1 MPFDYDVAIIGAGP
15 AGSSAARKL
24 ALRGI
29 STVILER
36 EAMPRRKV
44 CGGALSEHAMGYL
57 DFPVPDSLMDW
68 QCHGARVHY
77 GKRVLTARLPQRIA
91 VLTTRSHFDRFL
103 LDKAREAGA
112 RVLQAE
118 ATALDETADGVT
130 LSMKDGDA
138 ITARRCIIAAGANSR
153 FIKKVRRR
161 DNAEKEGICIEA
173 EVPVMTPDP
182 FADLE
187 GLIDIYFGGA
197 AYGYGWVFHHGDY
210 YSIGVGGVRS
220 RFTDPMRAMR
230 GFCEEIGI
238 SGWEKTAKGHPIPR
252 GGIQRTL
259 SKGALYLAGDSAGFV
274 DPFYGEGLAYAI
286 RSGQLCAEAATLSLE
301 TPNADPHAEYARA
314 TEDEFAENLKYS
326 LLFSKFM
333 YSMPKL
339 FLTTMT
345 TSQKALRRYLHVP
358 LNSVSY
364 KDYLRWLLPRTP
376 LILLKSLFRR

>member
-1 MPFDYDVAIIGAGP
+1 MHFNYDVAIIGAGP
-15 AGSSAARKL
+15 AGSSAARRL

-29 STVILER
+29 STVVLER

-44 CGGALSEHAMGYL
+44 CGGALSEHALGYL
-57 DFPVPDSLMDW
+57 DFPLPDSLMDW

-91 VLTTRSHFDRFL
+91 VLTTRSRFDRFL
-103 LDKAREAGA
+103 LDKAQEAGA
-112 RVLQAE
+112 QVLQAE
-118 ATALDETADGVT
+118 ATALGEKADGVILT
-130 LSMKDGDA
+130 TRNGET

-153 FIKKVRRR
+153 FIKNVRRR
-161 DNAEKEGICIEA
+161 DNADEEGICIEA
-173 EVPVMTPDP
+173 EVPVMNPDP

-220 RFTDPMRAMR
+220 HFSDPMQAMR
-230 GFCEEIGI
+230 GFCDEIGV
-238 SGWEKTAKGHPIPR
+238 SGWQKTAKGHPIPR
-252 GGIQRTL
+252 GGIKRTL
-259 SKGALYLAGDSAGFV
+259 SKGFLYLAGDSAGFV

-286 RSGQLCAEAATLSLE
+286 RSGQLCAAAAAQSLDA
-301 TPNADPHAEYARA
+301 PNTDSHAEYART
-314 TEDEFAENLKYS
+314 TENEFAENLKYS

-345 TSQKALRRYLHVP
+345 TSQRALRHYLHVP

-364 KDYLRWLLPRTP
+364 KEYLRWLLPRTP
-376 LILLKSLFRR
+376 LILLKSLFRG